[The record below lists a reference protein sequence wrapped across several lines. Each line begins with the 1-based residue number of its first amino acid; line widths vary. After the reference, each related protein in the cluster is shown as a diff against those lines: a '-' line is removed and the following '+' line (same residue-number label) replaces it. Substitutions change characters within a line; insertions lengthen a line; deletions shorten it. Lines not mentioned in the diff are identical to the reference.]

1 MCFAVRG
8 KKKLM
13 RGVIS
18 IPILHRR
25 KLRFRVLLIYSRP
38 LPLIVEMLKLEW
50 M

>member
-1 MCFAVRG
+1 MFCCKR